1 LLEATAVDV
10 RFGGVRAVNDV
21 ALSIGRAEILGLVG
35 PNGSGKSSLLNALT
49 GVVPATGGLTVD
61 GQAVRLGR
69 PAESR
74 RAGVLRTYQTPQIY
88 TDLSCVEN
96 LLLAVQPRRCMGFT
110 SSILARPAMLRA
122 ERARWTKAAD
132 ALERVG
138 LGDLIEA
145 PAAGLAY
152 GERRLLE
159 LARAIAGEPKV
170 LMLDEPSAGLNESET
185 ALVSTILAGLR
196 DDGVTL
202 LVVDHKIDF
211 VTGLCNH
218 IAVLAGGEII
228 AQGEPSDVWSNALVV
243 DAYLGVEG
251 A

>member
-1 LLEATAVDV
+1 LLEATGVDV
-10 RFGGVRAVNDV
+10 RFGGVRAVNGV

-49 GVVPATGGLTVD
+49 GVVPATGALTVN
-61 GQAVRLGR
+61 GVAVRLGK

-74 RAGVLRTYQTPQIY
+74 NAGVLRTYQTPQIY

-96 LLLAVQPRRCMGFT
+96 LLLAVHPRRCMGFT
-110 SSILARPAMLRA
+110 TAILARHAMLKA
-122 ERARWTKAAD
+122 ERTRWTKAAA

-138 LGDLIEA
+138 LSDLVEA

-228 AQGEPSDVWSNALVV
+228 ARGEPADVWSNAHVV

>member
-1 LLEATAVDV
+1 
-10 RFGGVRAVNDV
+10 
-21 ALSIGRAEILGLVG
+21 
-35 PNGSGKSSLLNALT
+35 
-49 GVVPATGGLTVD
+49 
-61 GQAVRLGR
+61 
-69 PAESR
+69 
-74 RAGVLRTYQTPQIY
+74 
-88 TDLSCVEN
+88 
-96 LLLAVQPRRCMGFT
+96 
-110 SSILARPAMLRA
+110 MLRA

-132 ALERVG
+132 ALARVG
-138 LGDLIEA
+138 LGDLLEA

-228 AQGEPSDVWSNALVV
+228 AQGDPADVWSNALVV